1 MSARSLNG
9 RRRFP
14 PPRQVIVL
22 RAVVVVALLA
32 LALWQFRGDN
42 GAPPA
47 PHEPGAVALVRRAV
61 DGDTLLLADHTR
73 VRLLGVDT
81 PETKRPEAPVEP
93 WGPEAHE
100 FTRARVE
107 GREVRLEFDKERYDK
122 YGRVLAYVYLG
133 DWFLNEELIRAGMG
147 RAITNHPYSE
157 AMKRRFRAAEREAR
171 DNRRGI
177 WSHARGERSPPVRSD
192 GVESGES
199 RVEE

>member
-1 MSARSLNG
+1 
-9 RRRFP
+9 
-14 PPRQVIVL
+14 VIVF
-22 RAVVVVALLA
+22 RAVVVIALLA
-32 LALWQFRGDN
+32 LALWQFRDGN
-42 GAPPA
+42 RAPPA
-47 PHEPGAVALVRRAV
+47 PHAPGAVAMVQRAV

-100 FTRARVE
+100 FTRAHVE

-122 YGRVLAYVYLG
+122 YDRVLAYVYLD

-157 AMKRRFRAAEREAR
+157 AMKRRFRTAEREAR
-171 DNRRGI
+171 ENRRGI
-177 WSHARGERSPPVRSD
+177 WSQA
-192 GVESGES
+192 SGG
-199 RVEE
+199 R